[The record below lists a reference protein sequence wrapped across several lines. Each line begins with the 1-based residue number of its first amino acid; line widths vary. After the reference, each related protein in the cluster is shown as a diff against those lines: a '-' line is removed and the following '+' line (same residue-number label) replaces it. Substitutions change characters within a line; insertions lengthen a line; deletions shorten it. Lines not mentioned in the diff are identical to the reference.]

1 MNESSPRALN
11 VAVIQGGPSAEAEV
25 SRTSAA
31 GVAGALQQAGHN
43 VQRLE
48 LEPALARNLL
58 EQSFDVAFPVT
69 HGRLGEDGGLQ
80 GLLEVL
86 GIPYVGSGVLA
97 CALACDKVRA
107 KHAFR
112 AHKLPLAAQL
122 VVHIND
128 DLDGTIGPLRD
139 QFPAGIAVKPPTQG
153 SAIGVSL
160 VRDMNDTDTIR
171 AALRDAF
178 KYDEYVL
185 VERLVT
191 GREVTCAVLDASA
204 LGGLRALPVTEIF
217 SKAAAWY
224 DFESRYATGGSE
236 HACPASLP
244 PGVAERVQH
253 IACSAHRALGCRDLS
268 RVDFVVGDGDDESAV
283 TLLEVNV
290 IPGMTATSLYPEAA
304 AAAGFSFP
312 ALCDGMVRSAIARQ
326 PAGPVEAIPMPG

>member
-1 MNESSPRALN
+1 MNGPSSRALK

-25 SRTSAA
+25 SRTSSS
-31 GVAGALQQAGHN
+31 GVASALREAGHH
-43 VQRLE
+43 VARLE
-48 LEPALARNLL
+48 LEPALARTLL
-58 EQSFDVAFPVT
+58 EGNYDVAFPVT

-80 GLLEVL
+80 GMLEVL

-97 CALACDKVRA
+97 CALACDKIRA

-112 AHKLPLAAQL
+112 AHKLPVASQ
-122 VVHIND
+122 VVIHAGD
-128 DLDGTIGPLRD
+128 DLDGSIGPLRD
-139 QFPAGIAVKPPTQG
+139 QFPSGIAVKPPTQG

-160 VRDMNDTDTIR
+160 VRDMRDASAIR
-171 AALRDAF
+171 AALQDAF

-185 VERLVT
+185 VERLVS
-191 GREVTCAVLDASA
+191 GREVTCAVLDVAG

-217 SKAAAWY
+217 SKAATWY
-224 DFESRYATGGSE
+224 DFKSRYATGGSE

-244 PGVAERVQH
+244 DGVAERVQY

-268 RVDFVVGDGDDESAV
+268 RVDFVVGDGNDASAL

-304 AAAGFSFP
+304 AAAGIPFP
-312 ALCDGMVRSAIARQ
+312 QLCDAMVRGAVVRQ
-326 PAGPVEAIPMPG
+326 PQQAAEAIPMPG